1 MPFTNI
7 ATIFFS
13 MENAPSLSRGQVHRA
28 LRSFVVASGLW
39 GAWGQACGLGT
50 AAFTGF
56 ALYLGADGAF
66 IALFTS
72 AAYFLAL
79 TQLLAPLL
87 STRVRDKKRFVV
99 VGGYVEIAFRGLPL
113 IIPFFVP
120 EPYRLAAL
128 VAMVCLSMFSGYAIS
143 PFYSTWIAN
152 AVPENIRARFAS
164 RQTIVSTIVAMIAGF
179 AIGQF
184 LDFFPGS
191 GFVWVFAAGTLFGF
205 LGYLNLR
212 RAPFPQQTAASDE
225 QSTRLRDLVQPLRDA
240 NFRRAALFFGLWTF
254 GVGLAGP
261 LYSVFMLDR
270 LQISY
275 TEVSIFNAL
284 FMLTSIVGYRAWA
297 GLIDRFG
304 ARPVLQILMTPAA
317 FLPLIWAFNQPGS
330 YALVPVAL
338 ILSGI
343 LFSGIGVGINP
354 LLYGLLPSGQKRTM
368 YLATWSVTVN
378 LMGALGP
385 LLGGLLVA
393 QLAGL
398 RFAVF
403 GVPMGELQVI
413 FALSALTRLVPLFI
427 LRTVKDARS
436 ATSRSLLSRMLRGN
450 VLSYAYNTTIFSLA
464 TAEGTRARAAE
475 ALGRSGNPLAIEQL
489 VQALADASPRVR
501 RAAARALGESR
512 AESAAEPLVR
522 ELLDGASDIR
532 SEAAE
537 ALGRLGSSTSIDP
550 LVEALDDADPRVR
563 ISAIRGLAS
572 LRGDEVHELLF
583 WHFGSDFDP
592 LTFPTLVDVL
602 GERQDRRIVRSALG
616 RLSEFSSPAVRLQM
630 LNGVCRALGAGDQFY
645 RLLSREDTDRVAAI
659 TRLLRRA
666 TDTLGAAHC
675 IDTADRTQLKAQC
688 REVVVA
694 YEEEQ
699 AEALVEAMRQVVRT
713 VRDGLSASGD
723 QAYDVLSVYVVLIAI
738 GRFINSPV
746 RQESPVA
753 QEIFLTV
760 CLGRLAALIR
770 EIDDSI

>member
-1 MPFTNI
+1 
-7 ATIFFS
+7 

-87 STRVRDKKRFVV
+87 SARVRDKKRFVV
-99 VGGYVEIAFRGLPL
+99 FGGYVEIAFRGLPL
-113 IIPFFVP
+113 IIPLFVP
-120 EPYRLAAL
+120 EQYRLPAL

-184 LDFFPGS
+184 LDFFPGG

-205 LGYLNLR
+205 LGYSNLL
-212 RAPFPQQTAASDE
+212 RAPFPQQTTASDE
-225 QSTRLRDLVQPLRDA
+225 QSTRLRDLVQPFYDA

-284 FMLTSIVGYRAWA
+284 FMLTSIAGYRLWA

-317 FLPLIWAFNQPGS
+317 FLPCLWAFNQPGA
-330 YALVPVAL
+330 YHLVPVAL
-338 ILSGI
+338 VISGI

-354 LLYGLLPSGQKRTM
+354 LLYGLLPQGEKRTM

-385 LLGGLLVA
+385 LFGGLLVA
-393 QLAGL
+393 QLEGL
-398 RFAVF
+398 RFSVF
-403 GVPMGELQVI
+403 GVPMGDLQVI
-413 FALSALTRLVPLFI
+413 FALSALVRLAPLFI

-450 VLSYAYNTTIFSLA
+450 VLSYAYNATIFSLA

-512 AESAAEPLVR
+512 SESATEPLVR

-550 LVEALDDADPRVR
+550 LVDALSDADPQVR

-572 LRGDEVHELLF
+572 LRGDEVRELLF

-602 GERQDRRIVRSALG
+602 SERQDHRIVRPALG
-616 RLSEFSSPAVRLQM
+616 RLPDFPSPAVRLQL

-666 TDTLGAAHC
+666 TDTLGKARC
-675 IDTADRTQLKAQC
+675 IDTEDRAQLKTLC

-699 AEALVEAMRQVVRT
+699 AEALVEAMRQIRRT
-713 VRDGLSASGD
+713 VRDGLSATRD
-723 QAYDVLSVYVVLIAI
+723 QAYDVLSVYVILIAI

-770 EIDDSI
+770 EIDDRD

>member
-1 MPFTNI
+1 
-7 ATIFFS
+7 

-28 LRSFVVASGLW
+28 LRSFVVTSGLW

-66 IALFTS
+66 IAFFTS

-87 STRVRDKKRFVV
+87 SAHVRDKKRFVV

-113 IIPFFVP
+113 VIPFLVP
-120 EPYRLAAL
+120 EQYRLAAL
-128 VAMVCLSMFSGYAIS
+128 VGMVCLSLFGGYAIS

-164 RQTIVSTIVAMIAGF
+164 RQTIVSTIVAMVAGF

-184 LDFFPGS
+184 LDLFPGGG

-205 LGYLNLR
+205 LGYSNLL
-212 RAPFPQQTAASDE
+212 RAPFPQQTATTDE
-225 QSTRLRDLVQPLRDA
+225 QSTRLRDLLQPFHDA

-284 FMLTSIVGYRAWA
+284 FMLTSIAGYRLWA

-304 ARPVLQILMTPAA
+304 SRPVLQILMTPAA
-317 FLPLIWAFNQPGS
+317 FLPLVWAFNQPGD
-330 YALVPVAL
+330 YHLIPVAL
-338 ILSGI
+338 VLSGI

-354 LLYGLLPSGQKRTM
+354 LLYGLLPRGEKRTM

-393 QLAGL
+393 QLEGL
-398 RFAVF
+398 RFSVL

-413 FALSALTRLVPLFI
+413 FALSTLARLAPLFI

-450 VLSYAYNTTIFSLA
+450 VLSYAYNATIFSLA

-512 AESAAEPLVR
+512 SESATEPLMR

-550 LVEALDDADPRVR
+550 LVDALADADPRVR

-583 WHFGSDFDP
+583 WQFGSDFDP

-602 GERQDRRIVRSALG
+602 GERQDRRIVRPALG
-616 RLSEFSSPAVRLQM
+616 RLTDFPSPAVRLQL

-666 TDTLGAAHC
+666 TDSLGTAHC
-675 IDTADRTQLKAQC
+675 IDTEYRAQLKTLC

-694 YEEEQ
+694 YEEEKV
-699 AEALVEAMRQVVRT
+699 EALVEAMRQVVRT
-713 VRDGLSASGD
+713 VRDGLSATSD

-770 EIDDSI
+770 QIDDRD

>member
-1 MPFTNI
+1 M
-7 ATIFFS
+7 A
-13 MENAPSLSRGQVHRA
+13 NAPSLSRGQVHRA

-87 STRVRDKKRFVV
+87 SARVRDKKRFVV
-99 VGGYVEIAFRGLPL
+99 FGGYVEIAFRGLPL
-113 IIPFFVP
+113 IIPLFVP
-120 EPYRLAAL
+120 EQYRLPAL

-184 LDFFPGS
+184 LDLFPDGG
-191 GFVWVFAAGTLFGF
+191 GFVWVFAAGSLFGF
-205 LGYLNLR
+205 LGYLNLL
-212 RAPFPQQTAASDE
+212 RAPFPQQTTASDE
-225 QSTRLRDLVQPLRDA
+225 QSTRLRDLVQPFYDA

-254 GVGLAGP
+254 GIGLAGP

-284 FMLTSIVGYRAWA
+284 FMLTSIAGYRLWA

-317 FLPLIWAFNQPGS
+317 FLPLIWTFNQPGA
-330 YALVPVAL
+330 YHLVPVAL
-338 ILSGI
+338 VLSGI

-354 LLYGLLPSGQKRTM
+354 LLYGLLPQGERRTM

-393 QLAGL
+393 QLEGL
-398 RFAVF
+398 RFSVF
-403 GVPMGELQVI
+403 GVPMGDLQVI
-413 FALSALTRLVPLFI
+413 FALSALVRLVPLFL

-450 VLSYAYNTTIFSLA
+450 VLSYAYNATIFSLA

-512 AESAAEPLVR
+512 SESATEPLVR

-550 LVEALDDADPRVR
+550 LVEALRRRRSPGAHQRHPRPSQHPWGRSPRATILALWQRFRPIDIPDAGRRPRR
-563 ISAIRGLAS
+563 APRPPHRQARARPSDRLPLPGRALAATQRGLPRPRRWRPVLPLA
-572 LRGDEVHELLF
+572 LARGYRPRRRHHPPAAPGNGLL
-583 WHFGSDFDP
+583 GQGP
-592 LTFPTLVDVL
+592 LH
-602 GERQDRRIVRSALG
+602 RRRIPHAVKDPVPGGG
-616 RLSEFSSPAVRLQM
+616 RRL
-630 LNGVCRALGAGDQFY
+630 
-645 RLLSREDTDRVAAI
+645 
-659 TRLLRRA
+659 
-666 TDTLGAAHC
+666 
-675 IDTADRTQLKAQC
+675 
-688 REVVVA
+688 
-694 YEEEQ
+694 
-699 AEALVEAMRQVVRT
+699 
-713 VRDGLSASGD
+713 
-723 QAYDVLSVYVVLIAI
+723 
-738 GRFINSPV
+738 
-746 RQESPVA
+746 
-753 QEIFLTV
+753 
-760 CLGRLAALIR
+760 
-770 EIDDSI
+770 

>member
-1 MPFTNI
+1 MK
-7 ATIFFS
+7 
-13 MENAPSLSRGQVHRA
+13 NAPSLSRGQVHRA

-87 STRVRDKKRFVV
+87 SARVRDKKRFVV
-99 VGGYVEIAFRGLPL
+99 FGGYVEIAFRGLPL
-113 IIPFFVP
+113 IIPLFVP
-120 EPYRLAAL
+120 EQYRLPAL

-184 LDFFPGS
+184 LDFFPGG
-191 GFVWVFAAGTLFGF
+191 GFVWVFAAGSLFGF
-205 LGYLNLR
+205 LGYLNLL
-212 RAPFPQQTAASDE
+212 RAPFPQQTTASDE
-225 QSTRLRDLVQPLRDA
+225 QSTRLRDLVLPFYDA

-254 GVGLAGP
+254 GIGLAGP

-284 FMLTSIVGYRAWA
+284 FMLTSIAGYRLWA

-317 FLPLIWAFNQPGS
+317 FLPLIWTFNQPGA
-330 YALVPVAL
+330 YHLVPVAL
-338 ILSGI
+338 VISGI

-354 LLYGLLPSGQKRTM
+354 LLYGLLPQGEKRTM

-385 LLGGLLVA
+385 LFGGLLVA
-393 QLAGL
+393 QLEGL
-398 RFAVF
+398 RFSVF
-403 GVPMGELQVI
+403 GVPMGDLQVI
-413 FALSALTRLVPLFI
+413 FALSALVRLVPLFI

-450 VLSYAYNTTIFSLA
+450 VLSYAYNATIFSLA

-512 AESAAEPLVR
+512 SESATEPLVR

-550 LVEALDDADPRVR
+550 LVEALRRRRSPGAHQRHPRPSQPPWRRSPRATILALWQRFRPSDVPDAGRRPRR
-563 ISAIRGLAS
+563 SSGPPHCQTCARPPARLPLPGRALATAQRGLPCARRWRPI
-572 LRGDEVHELLF
+572 LPLALARGHRSRRR
-583 WHFGSDFDP
+583 HHPPAAPGNGH
-592 LTFPTLVDVL
+592 L
-602 GERQDRRIVRSALG
+602 GQGPMHRHRR
-616 RLSEFSSPAVRLQM
+616 P
-630 LNGVCRALGAGDQFY
+630 RAIKNL
-645 RLLSREDTDRVAAI
+645 
-659 TRLLRRA
+659 
-666 TDTLGAAHC
+666 
-675 IDTADRTQLKAQC
+675 C

-694 YEEEQ
+694 YEEEK
-699 AEALVEAMRQVVRT
+699 ADALVEAMRQVVRT
-713 VRDGLSASGD
+713 VRDGLSATSD

>member
-1 MPFTNI
+1 
-7 ATIFFS
+7 

-72 AAYFLAL
+72 AAYFFAL

-87 STRVRDKKRFVV
+87 SARVRDKKRFVV

-113 IIPFFVP
+113 IIPLFVP
-120 EPYRLAAL
+120 EQYRLPAL

-164 RQTIVSTIVAMIAGF
+164 RQTIVSTIVAMIVGF

-184 LDFFPGS
+184 LDFFPGG
-191 GFVWVFAAGTLFGF
+191 GFVWVFAAGSLFGF

-225 QSTRLRDLVQPLRDA
+225 QSTRLRDLLQPFHDA

-254 GVGLAGP
+254 GIGLAGP

-284 FMLTSIVGYRAWA
+284 FMLTSIAGYRLWA

-317 FLPLIWAFNQPGS
+317 FLPLIWTFNQPGA
-330 YALVPVAL
+330 YHLVPVAL
-338 ILSGI
+338 VLSGI

-354 LLYGLLPSGQKRTM
+354 LLYGLLPRGERRTM

-385 LLGGLLVA
+385 LFGGLLVA
-393 QLAGL
+393 QLEGL
-398 RFAVF
+398 RFSVF
-403 GVPMGELQVI
+403 GVPMGDLQVI
-413 FALSALTRLVPLFI
+413 FALSALVRLVPLFI

-450 VLSYAYNTTIFSLA
+450 VLSYAYNATIFSLA

-512 AESAAEPLVR
+512 SESATEPLMR

-537 ALGRLGSSTSIDP
+537 ALGRLGYSKNMDP
-550 LVEALDDADPRVR
+550 LVDALSDADPQVR

-572 LRGDEVHELLF
+572 IRGDEVRELLF
-583 WHFGSDFDP
+583 FWHFSSDFDP

-602 GERQDRRIVRSALG
+602 GERQDRRIVKSALG
-616 RLSEFSSPAVRLQM
+616 RLTDFPSPAVRLQL
-630 LNGVCRALGAGDQFY
+630 LNGVCRGLGAGDQFY

-666 TDTLGAAHC
+666 TDSLGGARC
-675 IDTADRTQLKAQC
+675 IDVEDRTQLKTLC

-699 AEALVEAMRQVVRT
+699 AEALVGTVRQIVRT
-713 VRDGLSASGD
+713 VRDGLSTAGEKTR
-723 QAYDVLSVYVVLIAI
+723 DVLLVYVIVEAI
-738 GRFINSPV
+738 GSFINSPV

>member
-1 MPFTNI
+1 M
-7 ATIFFS
+7 
-13 MENAPSLSRGQVHRA
+13 HRA
-28 LRSFVVASGLW
+28 LRSFIIASGLW

-79 TQLLAPLL
+79 TQLLVPLL
-87 STRVRDKKRFVV
+87 SARVRDKKRFVIAT
-99 VGGYVEIAFRGLPL
+99 GYVEIAFRGLPL
-113 IIPFFVP
+113 TIPFLVP
-120 EPYRLAAL
+120 EQYRLPAL
-128 VAMVCLSMFSGYAIS
+128 VAMVCLSLFCGYTIS

-164 RQTIVSTIVAMIAGF
+164 RQTIVSTIVAMVAGF

-184 LDFFPGS
+184 LDLFPGR
-191 GFVWVFAAGTLFGF
+191 GFGWVFAAGTLFGF
-205 LGYLNLR
+205 LGYSNLI
-212 RAPFPQQTAASDE
+212 RAPFPQQAAATDE
-225 QSTRLRDLVQPLRDA
+225 QGTRLRELVQPFHDG

-254 GVGLAGP
+254 GIGLAGP

-270 LQISY
+270 LRISY

-284 FMLTSIVGYRAWA
+284 FMLTSIAGYRLWA

-317 FLPLIWAFNQPGS
+317 FLPCLWAFNQPGA
-330 YALVPVAL
+330 YHLVPVVL
-338 ILSGI
+338 VLSGI
-343 LFSGIGVGINP
+343 LFSGIAVGINP
-354 LLYGLLPSGQKRTM
+354 LLFGLLPQGERRTM

-378 LMGALGP
+378 LMGAFGP

-393 QLAGL
+393 GLAGL
-398 RFAVF
+398 RFSVF
-403 GVPMGELQVI
+403 GVSVGELQVI
-413 FALSALTRLVPLFI
+413 FALSTLTRLAPLFI
-427 LRTVKDARS
+427 LRTVKDARA

-450 VLSYAYNTTIFSLA
+450 VLSYAYNASIFSLA
-464 TAEGTRARAAE
+464 TAEGTRAHAAE

-489 VQALADASPRVR
+489 IQALADASPRVR
-501 RAAARALGESR
+501 QAAARALGESGS
-512 AESAAEPLVR
+512 ESATEPLVR

-572 LRGDEVHELLF
+572 IGGDEVHELLF
-583 WHFGSDFDP
+583 WHFGSDFDR

-602 GERQDRRIVRSALG
+602 SERQERRIVRPALG
-616 RLSEFSSPAVRLQM
+616 RLTDFPSPAVRLQL
-630 LNGVCRALGAGDQFY
+630 LNGVCRALGAGDGFY
-645 RLLSREDTDRVAAI
+645 RLLSREDTDRVTDV

-666 TDTLGAAHC
+666 TDALGGARC
-675 IDTADRTQLKAQC
+675 IDAEYRARLKVLC
-688 REVVVA
+688 REVVAA
-694 YEEEQ
+694 YEEEDI
-699 AEALVEAMRQVVRT
+699 ESLVQAMREVARA
-713 VRDGLSASGD
+713 VRDGLSATGD
-723 QAYDVLSVYVVLIAI
+723 QAYDVLSVYVVLTAI
-738 GRFINSPV
+738 GRFISSPA
-746 RQESPVA
+746 RHDSPVA

-760 CLGRLAALIR
+760 CLGRLAAAVR
-770 EIDDSI
+770 EIDAGIRTLKIH

>member
-1 MPFTNI
+1 
-7 ATIFFS
+7 

-87 STRVRDKKRFVV
+87 SARVRDKKRFVV
-99 VGGYVEIAFRGLPL
+99 VFGYVEIAFRGLPL
-113 IIPFFVP
+113 IIPLFVP
-120 EPYRLAAL
+120 EQYRLPAL

-164 RQTIVSTIVAMIAGF
+164 RQTIVSTIVAMIVGF

-184 LDFFPGS
+184 LDLFPGG
-191 GFVWVFAAGTLFGF
+191 GFVWVFAAGTLFGI
-205 LGYLNLR
+205 LGYSNLL

-225 QSTRLRDLVQPLRDA
+225 QSTRLRDLVQPFYDA

-284 FMLTSIVGYRAWA
+284 FMLTSIAGYRLWA

-317 FLPLIWAFNQPGS
+317 FLPCLWAFNQPEA
-330 YALVPVAL
+330 YHLVPVAL
-338 ILSGI
+338 VISGI

-354 LLYGLLPSGQKRTM
+354 LLYGLLPQGERRTM

-385 LLGGLLVA
+385 LFGGLLVA
-393 QLAGL
+393 QLEGL
-398 RFAVF
+398 RFYVF
-403 GVPMGELQVI
+403 GVPMGDLQII
-413 FALSALTRLVPLFI
+413 FALSTLTRLAPLFI

-450 VLSYAYNTTIFSLA
+450 VLSYAYNATIFSLA

-512 AESAAEPLVR
+512 SESATEPLVR

-537 ALGRLGSSTSIDP
+537 ALGHLGSSTSIDP

-572 LRGDEVHELLF
+572 IRGDEVHELLF

-602 GERQDRRIVRSALG
+602 GERQDRRIVRSALD
-616 RLSEFSSPAVRLQM
+616 RLTDFPSPAVRLQM
-630 LNGVCRALGAGDQFY
+630 LNGVCRALGASDQFY

-675 IDTADRTQLKAQC
+675 IDTEDRAQLKTLC

-699 AEALVEAMRQVVRT
+699 AEALVEAMRQVGRT
-713 VRDGLSASGD
+713 VRDGLSATSD

-770 EIDDSI
+770 EIDNSI

>member
-1 MPFTNI
+1 M
-7 ATIFFS
+7 A
-13 MENAPSLSRGQVHRA
+13 NAPSLSRGQVHRA

-87 STRVRDKKRFVV
+87 SARVRDKKRFVV
-99 VGGYVEIAFRGLPL
+99 FGGYVEIAFRGLPL
-113 IIPFFVP
+113 IIPLFVP
-120 EPYRLAAL
+120 EQYRLPAL

-184 LDFFPGS
+184 LDFFPGG
-191 GFVWVFAAGTLFGF
+191 GFVWVFAAGSLFGF
-205 LGYLNLR
+205 LGYLNLL
-212 RAPFPQQTAASDE
+212 RAPFPQQTTASDE
-225 QSTRLRDLVQPLRDA
+225 QSTRLRDLVLPFYDA

-254 GVGLAGP
+254 GIGLAGP

-284 FMLTSIVGYRAWA
+284 FMLTSIAGYRLWA

-317 FLPLIWAFNQPGS
+317 FLPLIWTFNQPGA
-330 YALVPVAL
+330 YHLVPVAL
-338 ILSGI
+338 VISGI

-354 LLYGLLPSGQKRTM
+354 LLYGLLPQGEKRTM

-385 LLGGLLVA
+385 LFGGLLVA
-393 QLAGL
+393 QLEGL
-398 RFAVF
+398 RFSVF
-403 GVPMGELQVI
+403 GVPMGDLQVI
-413 FALSALTRLVPLFI
+413 FALSALVRLVPLFI

-450 VLSYAYNTTIFSLA
+450 VLSYAYNATIFSLA

-512 AESAAEPLVR
+512 SESATEPLVR

-602 GERQDRRIVRSALG
+602 GDRQDRRIVRPALG
-616 RLSEFSSPAVRLQM
+616 HLPDFPSPAVRLQL

-666 TDTLGAAHC
+666 TDTLGKARC
-675 IDTADRTQLKAQC
+675 IDTEDRAQLKTLC

-694 YEEEQ
+694 YEEEK
-699 AEALVEAMRQVVRT
+699 ADALVEAMRQVVRT
-713 VRDGLSASGD
+713 VRDGLSATSD

>member
-1 MPFTNI
+1 MK
-7 ATIFFS
+7 
-13 MENAPSLSRGQVHRA
+13 NAPSLSRGQVHRA

-87 STRVRDKKRFVV
+87 SARVRDKKRFVV

-113 IIPFFVP
+113 IIPLFVP
-120 EPYRLAAL
+120 EQYRLPAL

-184 LDFFPGS
+184 LDLFPDGG
-191 GFVWVFAAGTLFGF
+191 GFIWVFAAGTLFGF
-205 LGYLNLR
+205 LGYSNLL
-212 RAPFPQQTAASDE
+212 RAPFPQQTTASDE
-225 QSTRLRDLVQPLRDA
+225 QSTRLRDLVQPFHDA

-284 FMLTSIVGYRAWA
+284 FMLTSIAGYRLWA

-317 FLPLIWAFNQPGS
+317 FLPLIWTFNQPGA
-330 YALVPVAL
+330 YHLVPVAL
-338 ILSGI
+338 VLSGI

-354 LLYGLLPSGQKRTM
+354 LLYGLLPQGEKRTM

-393 QLAGL
+393 QLEGL
-398 RFAVF
+398 RFSVF
-403 GVPMGELQVI
+403 GVPMGDLQVI
-413 FALSALTRLVPLFI
+413 FALSALVRLVPLFI

-450 VLSYAYNTTIFSLA
+450 VLSYAYNATIFSLA

-512 AESAAEPLVR
+512 SESATEPLMR

-572 LRGDEVHELLF
+572 IRGDEVHELLF

-602 GERQDRRIVRSALG
+602 GERQDRRIVRPALG
-616 RLSEFSSPAVRLQM
+616 RLTDFPSPAVRLQL

-666 TDTLGAAHC
+666 TDSLGGARC
-675 IDTADRTQLKAQC
+675 INAEYRTQLKTLC

-694 YEEEQ
+694 YEEEKE
-699 AEALVEAMRQVVRT
+699 EALVEAMRQVVRT
-713 VRDGLSASGD
+713 VRDGLSATGD

-746 RQESPVA
+746 RQESLVA

-760 CLGRLAALIR
+760 CLSRLAALIR
-770 EIDDSI
+770 QIDDSV

>member
-1 MPFTNI
+1 MK
-7 ATIFFS
+7 
-13 MENAPSLSRGQVHRA
+13 NAPSLSRGQVHRA

-87 STRVRDKKRFVV
+87 SARVRDKKRFVV
-99 VGGYVEIAFRGLPL
+99 VGGYVEIVFRGLPL
-113 IIPFFVP
+113 IIPLFVP
-120 EPYRLAAL
+120 EQYRLPAL

-184 LDFFPGS
+184 LDFFPGG
-191 GFVWVFAAGTLFGF
+191 GFVWVFAAGSLFGF
-205 LGYLNLR
+205 LGYLNLL
-212 RAPFPQQTAASDE
+212 RAPFPQQTTASDE
-225 QSTRLRDLVQPLRDA
+225 QSTRLRDLVLPFYDA

-254 GVGLAGP
+254 GIGLAGP

-284 FMLTSIVGYRAWA
+284 FMLTSIAGYRLWA

-317 FLPLIWAFNQPGS
+317 FLPLIWTFNQPGA
-330 YALVPVAL
+330 YHLVPVAL
-338 ILSGI
+338 VISGI

-354 LLYGLLPSGQKRTM
+354 LLYGLLPQGEKRTM

-385 LLGGLLVA
+385 LFGGLLVA
-393 QLAGL
+393 QLEGL
-398 RFAVF
+398 RFSVF
-403 GVPMGELQVI
+403 GVPMGDLQVI
-413 FALSALTRLVPLFI
+413 FALSALVRLVPLFI

-450 VLSYAYNTTIFSLA
+450 VLSYAYNATIFSLA

-512 AESAAEPLVR
+512 SESATEPLVR

-550 LVEALDDADPRVR
+550 LVNALSDADPRVR

-572 LRGDEVHELLF
+572 IRGDEVRELLF

-602 GERQDRRIVRSALG
+602 GERQDHRIVRPALG
-616 RLSEFSSPAVRLQM
+616 RLTDYPSPAVRLQL

-666 TDTLGAAHC
+666 TDTLGKARC
-675 IDTADRTQLKAQC
+675 INAEYRTQLKTLC

-694 YEEEQ
+694 YEEEK
-699 AEALVEAMRQVVRT
+699 AEALVEAMRQIRRT
-713 VRDGLSASGD
+713 VRDGLSATRD
-723 QAYDVLSVYVVLIAI
+723 QAYDVLSVYVILIAI

>member
-1 MPFTNI
+1 M
-7 ATIFFS
+7 A
-13 MENAPSLSRGQVHRA
+13 NAPSLSRGQVHRA

-87 STRVRDKKRFVV
+87 SARVRDKKRFVV
-99 VGGYVEIAFRGLPL
+99 FGGYVEIAFRGLPL
-113 IIPFFVP
+113 IIPLFVP
-120 EPYRLAAL
+120 EQYRLPAL

-184 LDFFPGS
+184 LDFFPGG
-191 GFVWVFAAGTLFGF
+191 GFVWVFAAGSLFGF
-205 LGYLNLR
+205 LGYLNLL
-212 RAPFPQQTAASDE
+212 RAPFPQQTTASDE
-225 QSTRLRDLVQPLRDA
+225 QSTRLRDLVLPFYDA

-254 GVGLAGP
+254 GIGLAGP

-284 FMLTSIVGYRAWA
+284 FMLTSIAGYRLWA

-317 FLPLIWAFNQPGS
+317 FLPLIWTFNQPGA
-330 YALVPVAL
+330 YHLVPVAL
-338 ILSGI
+338 VISGI

-354 LLYGLLPSGQKRTM
+354 LLYGLLPQGEKRTM

-385 LLGGLLVA
+385 LFGGLLVA
-393 QLAGL
+393 QLEGL
-398 RFAVF
+398 RFSVF
-403 GVPMGELQVI
+403 GVPMGDLQVI
-413 FALSALTRLVPLFI
+413 FALSALVRLVPLFI

-450 VLSYAYNTTIFSLA
+450 VLSYAYNATIFSLA

-512 AESAAEPLVR
+512 SESATEPLVR

-602 GERQDRRIVRSALG
+602 GDRQDRRIVRPALG
-616 RLSEFSSPAVRLQM
+616 HLPDFPSPAVRLQL

-666 TDTLGAAHC
+666 TDTLGKARC
-675 IDTADRTQLKAQC
+675 IDTEDRTQLKTLC

-694 YEEEQ
+694 YEEEK

-713 VRDGLSASGD
+713 VRDGLSATSD

-746 RQESPVA
+746 RQESLVA

>member
-1 MPFTNI
+1 M
-7 ATIFFS
+7 A
-13 MENAPSLSRGQVHRA
+13 NAPSLSRGQVHRA

-87 STRVRDKKRFVV
+87 SARVRDKKRFVV
-99 VGGYVEIAFRGLPL
+99 FGGYVEIAFRGLPL
-113 IIPFFVP
+113 IIPLCVP
-120 EPYRLAAL
+120 EQYRLPAL

-184 LDFFPGS
+184 LDLFPDGG
-191 GFVWVFAAGTLFGF
+191 GFVWVFAAGSLFGF
-205 LGYLNLR
+205 LGYSNLL
-212 RAPFPQQTAASDE
+212 RAPFPQQTTASDE
-225 QSTRLRDLVQPLRDA
+225 QSTRLRDLVQPFYDA

-254 GVGLAGP
+254 GIGLAGP

-284 FMLTSIVGYRAWA
+284 FMLTSIAGYRLWA

-317 FLPLIWAFNQPGS
+317 FLPLIWTFNQPGA
-330 YALVPVAL
+330 YHLVPVAL
-338 ILSGI
+338 VLSGI

-354 LLYGLLPSGQKRTM
+354 LLYGLLPQGERRTM

-393 QLAGL
+393 QLEGL
-398 RFAVF
+398 RFSVF
-403 GVPMGELQVI
+403 GVPMGDLQVI
-413 FALSALTRLVPLFI
+413 FALSALVRLVPLFI

-450 VLSYAYNTTIFSLA
+450 VLSYAYNATIFSLA

-512 AESAAEPLVR
+512 AESA
-522 ELLDGASDIR
+522 
-532 SEAAE
+532 
-537 ALGRLGSSTSIDP
+537 
-550 LVEALDDADPRVR
+550 
-563 ISAIRGLAS
+563 
-572 LRGDEVHELLF
+572 
-583 WHFGSDFDP
+583 
-592 LTFPTLVDVL
+592 
-602 GERQDRRIVRSALG
+602 
-616 RLSEFSSPAVRLQM
+616 
-630 LNGVCRALGAGDQFY
+630 
-645 RLLSREDTDRVAAI
+645 SR
-659 TRLLRRA
+659 
-666 TDTLGAAHC
+666 TLGARA
-675 IDTADRTQLKAQC
+675 AR
-688 REVVVA
+688 R
-694 YEEEQ
+694 
-699 AEALVEAMRQVVRT
+699 
-713 VRDGLSASGD
+713 GLRHPQRSRRGP
-723 QAYDVLSVYVVLIAI
+723 
-738 GRFINSPV
+738 GPPR
-746 RQESPVA
+746 
-753 QEIFLTV
+753 IFH
-760 CLGRLAALIR
+760 
-770 EIDDSI
+770 EY

>member
-1 MPFTNI
+1 MK
-7 ATIFFS
+7 
-13 MENAPSLSRGQVHRA
+13 NAPSLSRGQVHRA

-87 STRVRDKKRFVV
+87 SARVRDKKRFVV
-99 VGGYVEIAFRGLPL
+99 FGGYVEIVFRGLPL
-113 IIPFFVP
+113 IIPLFVP
-120 EPYRLAAL
+120 EQYRLPAL

-184 LDFFPGS
+184 LDFFPGG
-191 GFVWVFAAGTLFGF
+191 GFVWVFAAGSLFGF
-205 LGYLNLR
+205 LGYLNLL
-212 RAPFPQQTAASDE
+212 RAPFPQQTTASDE
-225 QSTRLRDLVQPLRDA
+225 QSTRLRDLVLPFYDA

-254 GVGLAGP
+254 GIGLAGP

-284 FMLTSIVGYRAWA
+284 FMLTSIAGYRLWA

-317 FLPLIWAFNQPGS
+317 FLPLIWTFNQPGA
-330 YALVPVAL
+330 YHLVPVAL
-338 ILSGI
+338 VLSGI

-354 LLYGLLPSGQKRTM
+354 LLYGLLPQGERRTM

-393 QLAGL
+393 QLEGL
-398 RFAVF
+398 RFSVF
-403 GVPMGELQVI
+403 GVPMGDLQVI
-413 FALSALTRLVPLFI
+413 FALSALVRLVPLFI

-450 VLSYAYNTTIFSLA
+450 VLSYAYNATIFSLA

-512 AESAAEPLVR
+512 SESATEPLVR

-550 LVEALDDADPRVR
+550 LVDALSDADPRVR

-572 LRGDEVHELLF
+572 IRGDEVRELLF

-602 GERQDRRIVRSALG
+602 SERQDRRIVRPALG
-616 RLSEFSSPAVRLQM
+616 RLTDFPSPAVRLQL

-666 TDTLGAAHC
+666 TDSLGKARC
-675 IDTADRTQLKAQC
+675 INAEYRTQLKTLC

-694 YEEEQ
+694 YEEEK
-699 AEALVEAMRQVVRT
+699 AEALVEAMRQIRRT
-713 VRDGLSASGD
+713 VRDGLSATRD
-723 QAYDVLSVYVVLIAI
+723 QAYDVLSVYVILIAI